1 MSSLELL
8 SIAIIMLYVLGT
20 VCIAAGLLARRDR
33 LKRLSQWLT
42 LAGFALHTL
51 MLGLSMQGQTWQ
63 VLEKAYY
70 LRMLSWSLLLIY
82 FFVWWR
88 LRLEFLGLTASP
100 VALAFYVSSFMLSE
114 VHSKLPTAMSGLFF
128 GLHIGTL
135 FLSFGLMTMA
145 FGAGLLFLYMDRK
158 LKHKTPLSGFDRDL
172 PALSV
177 FDKVNHLAVMTGFP
191 LFTLGVVSGFVWARI
206 AWGRMLS
213 WDPKEVVSLLVWC
226 MFAVLFHQRLALGW
240 RGRKTAV
247 MAIWIFAVFVFSLLG
262 VNFLMT
268 THHSFNPQ

>member
-20 VCIAAGLLARRDR
+20 VCIAVGLLARRDR
-33 LKRLSQWLT
+33 LKRLSHWLT
-42 LAGFALHTL
+42 LAGFALHTV

-63 VLEKAYY
+63 ILEKAYY
-70 LRMLSWSLLLIY
+70 FRMLSWSLLLIY

-100 VALAFYVSSFMLSE
+100 VALVFYVSSFMLAD
-114 VHSKLPTAMSGLFF
+114 VQSKLPPAMSGLFF

-135 FLSFGLMTMA
+135 FLSFSLMTMA
-145 FGAGLLFLYMDRK
+145 CGAGVLFLYMDRK
-158 LKHKTPLSGFDRDL
+158 LKHKTRLSGFDRDL
-172 PALSV
+172 PALSA
-177 FDKVNHLAVMTGFP
+177 FDKVNHLAVMAGFP
-191 LFTLGVVSGFVWARI
+191 LFTLGMVSGFVWARI
-206 AWGRMLS
+206 AWGKVLS
-213 WDPKEVVSLLVWC
+213 WDPKEIISLVVWC

-247 MAIWIFAVFVFSLLG
+247 MAIWIFAVCVFSLLG